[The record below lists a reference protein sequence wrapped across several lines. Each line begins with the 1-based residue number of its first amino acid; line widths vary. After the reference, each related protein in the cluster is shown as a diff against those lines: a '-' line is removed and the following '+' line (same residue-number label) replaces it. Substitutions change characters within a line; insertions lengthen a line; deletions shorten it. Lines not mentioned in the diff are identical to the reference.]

1 MKNMIE
7 DKFDIFVILDTKLD
21 NSLPNSNFSINGY
34 RMFQHD
40 RNCFRGGLCL
50 YVKHS
55 IACNHLSSHKKNR
68 DMKVIYLEINRR

>member
-7 DKFDIFVILDTKLD
+7 DKFHIFLVLDTKLD

-34 RMFQHD
+34 RMFQRD
-40 RNCFRGGLCL
+40 RNCFGGGLRL

-55 IACNHLSSHKKNR
+55 IACNHLSSHNKTR
-68 DMKVIYLEINRR
+68 DMKVIYLEINIR